1 MNLLITGGYGFIGS
15 NLAKLLISKKEVKSL
30 TVVDKHSYAGNPQNI
45 SLICN
50 HEKLHVEEYCLSD
63 YELTKQTIDNR
74 KISHIIH
81 LAAETHVDNSINSSK
96 EFITSNINGTH
107 SLLEAVRDTSIRFHH
122 VSTDEVYGQ
131 ALDGEKFTQETPY
144 APRNPYSASKAA
156 SDMMVRAYINTYNIN
171 ATLSNCSNN
180 YGPHQHNEKFIPT
193 IIHSLAKDKKI
204 PVYGSGKQVRDWIYV
219 EDHCEA
225 LWTILNK
232 GQIGETYL
240 VGADC
245 EKTNLQTIKAI
256 CKLMGKDPRKSI
268 EFVKDR
274 LGHDFRYAID
284 SSKTKEELKWS
295 PNTKFEKGLEK
306 TLNFYYTQVNKAAL
320 KNHA

>member
-15 NLAKLLISKKEVKSL
+15 NLAKLLVNKKEVKSL
-30 TVVDKHSYAGNPQNI
+30 TIIDKHSYAANPKNI
-45 SLICN
+45 NSIHN

-81 LAAETHVDNSINSSK
+81 LAAETHVDNSIDSSK

-107 SLLEAVRDTSIRFHH
+107 SLLEAVRGSDIRFHH

-131 ALDGEKFTQETPY
+131 VLNGEKFTEKTPY

-156 SDMMVRAYINTYNIN
+156 SDMMVRAYVNTYGIK

-180 YGPHQHNEKFIPT
+180 YGPHQHSEKLIPT
-193 IIHSLAKDKKI
+193 IINSLAKGKKI
-204 PVYGSGKQVRDWIYV
+204 PVYGDGKQVRDWIYV
-219 EDHCEA
+219 KDHCKA
-225 LWTILNK
+225 LWKILKK
-232 GQIGETYL
+232 GAIGKTYL

-245 EKTNLQTIKAI
+245 EKTNLETIKSI
-256 CKLMGKDPRKSI
+256 CKLMNKDPRSSI
-268 EFVKDR
+268 EFVEDR

-284 SSKTKEELKWS
+284 SSTTEKELDWKPETS
-295 PNTKFEKGLEK
+295 FEKGLYC
-306 TLNFYYTQVNKAAL
+306 TLEFYYNQGKQKSYA
-320 KNHA
+320 